1 MSKDNLDLSQVNVT
15 DLFNDNGN
23 AAVPPTEGG
32 DGNPDDGNG
41 GNDGGDGNPNPD
53 DAGDDGNQGGDPNPD
68 TGDGD
73 DGSDGNDGGD
83 GNPPASDTGNS
94 NDGGDDDD
102 DDESIISELQ
112 AKLGYEIDE
121 EFDESI
127 DGLTKFTKATAE
139 KMAQEQMQNVFGAF
153 PDVQEY
159 LNYRANG
166 GDPKK
171 YFQTA
176 APERDFSTME
186 IKEGDLVTQKQVVG
200 AFLQSQGFET
210 DEIKETLEDYEDAG
224 ILERH
229 AKKALVRL
237 QNTQAAQKK
246 TLSNPEAQQAQQQA
260 QQNEQMWG
268 EINGLVTKGELKGLT
283 VPERDKKRFFNW
295 MAAPIDKQG
304 NSQRSIDRSKLDQ
317 ETLLALEYI
326 VYKGFDLTKLVSN
339 NTKTQKAQSLRSK
352 LSKNASSTSRMKSS
366 KPGYTKATKLPDLKD
381 LL

>member
-1 MSKDNLDLSQVNVT
+1 MSKDNLDLSQVSVT
-15 DLFNDNGN
+15 DLFNDSGN
-23 AAVPPTEGG
+23 AAVPAPDSGT
-32 DGNPDDGNG
+32 DG
-41 GNDGGDGNPNPD
+41 
-53 DAGDDGNQGGDPNPD
+53 AGDDGDGGNDPDDGDGVDPTLDTGDDGNSDGDPTPD

-73 DGSDGNDGGD
+73 DNGNGDAGNDPTPTP
-83 GNPPASDTGNS
+83 NSDS
-94 NDGGDDDD
+94 SDDN

-112 AKLGYEIDE
+112 AKLGYEIDK

-127 DGLTKFTKATAE
+127 EGLTEFTKATAE
-139 KMAQEQMQNVFGAF
+139 KMAQEQIQNLFGAY

-159 LNYRANG
+159 LNFRANG

-176 APERDFSTME
+176 APERDFSVME
-186 IKEGDLVTQKQVVG
+186 IKEGDLITQKQVVG
-200 AFLQSQGFET
+200 AFLQSQGFEA

-237 QNTQAAQKK
+237 QNTQAAQK
-246 TLSNPEAQQAQQQA
+246 EALLEQQQQQA
-260 QQNEQMWG
+260 QKAAQDNERMWG
-268 EINGLVTKGELKGLT
+268 EINALVQRGTLKGLSI
-283 VPERDKKRFFNW
+283 PERDKKRFFSW
-295 MAAPIDKQG
+295 MASPIDNQG

-326 VYKGFDLTKLVSN
+326 VYKGFDLSKLVANN
-339 NTKTQKAQSLRSK
+339 NTTQKARSLRSK
-352 LSKNASSTSRMKSS
+352 LSKGTSSTNRLKSS

>member
-1 MSKDNLDLSQVNVT
+1 MSKDNLDLSQVSVT
-15 DLFNDNGN
+15 DLFNDSGN

-32 DGNPDDGNG
+32 DGNPDDGND

-53 DAGDDGNQGGDPNPD
+53 DTGDDGNQGGDLNPD

-73 DGSDGNDGGD
+73 GGSDGDD
-83 GNPPASDTGNS
+83 GNPPLPDTGNS
-94 NDGGDDDD
+94 NDGGDDDS
-102 DDESIISELQ
+102 DESIISELQ
-112 AKLGYEIDE
+112 AKLGYEIDQ

-127 DGLTKFTKATAE
+127 EGLTEFTKATAE

-176 APERDFSTME
+176 APERDFSAME

-200 AFLQSQGFET
+200 AFLQSQGFEA

-246 TLSNPEAQQAQQQA
+246 TLLEQQQQQA
-260 QQNEQMWG
+260 QQAAQDNERMWS
-268 EINGLVTKGELKGLT
+268 EINGLVQKGTLKGLSI
-283 VPERDKKRFFNW
+283 PERDKKRFFSW
-295 MAAPIDKQG
+295 MASPIDNKG

-326 VYKGFDLTKLVSN
+326 VYKGFDLSKLVANN
-339 NTKTQKAQSLRSK
+339 NTTQKARSLRSK
-352 LSKNASSTSRMKSS
+352 LSKGTSSTSRLKSS